1 MLKICVEWNVFSS
14 TYILWKMI
22 IYIGN
27 SKVSNKKLLDLVNEF
42 NKVEGYKVN
51 IQRPVAFL

>member
-1 MLKICVEWNVFSS
+1 MSS
-14 TYILWKMI
+14 IVDDMIL
-22 IYIGN
+22 YIGN
-27 SKVSNKKLLDLVNEF
+27 SQVSTKKLLDLVNEF